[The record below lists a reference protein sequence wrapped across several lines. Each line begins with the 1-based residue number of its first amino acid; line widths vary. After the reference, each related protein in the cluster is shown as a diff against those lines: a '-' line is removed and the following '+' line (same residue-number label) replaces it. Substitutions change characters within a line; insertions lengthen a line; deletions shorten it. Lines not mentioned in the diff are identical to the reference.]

1 VNPPAADATVSREAR
16 CSCLHKE
23 SGMDGQFLIVFSVAL
38 AAALAS
44 PLGGAIAIFVRP
56 SSLFLSIAV
65 GLAGGVLLGT
75 FAFEMLPKALK
86 LSGLA
91 VGVAGFAV
99 GFALVYGLDL
109 YVNRGTVAG
118 SRAEQRRRVERF
130 HKGHR
135 PLGSEVTVLAGATSV
150 EELIE
155 GITIGVGAAI
165 DPSVAVIVGLAIFID
180 NISEGLSIGELAREE
195 SGKDYKA
202 RTLKW
207 TGLMGAALFG
217 AAMAGWFL
225 LRGLPDGLLGFL
237 LAVGAGGMFYL
248 TVTDLIPEA
257 ETHHYLQSAAIAG
270 AIGFLVMLVLSEL
283 T

>member
-1 VNPPAADATVSREAR
+1 
-16 CSCLHKE
+16 
-23 SGMDGQFLIVFSVAL
+23 MDGQFLVVFSVAL

-75 FAFEMLPKALK
+75 FAFEMVPKALE
-86 LSGLA
+86 LSPLA
-91 VGVAGFAV
+91 AVVGAFAV

-109 YVNRGTVAG
+109 YINRGALAG
-118 SRAEQRRRVERF
+118 SRAEQRQRVERF
-130 HKGHR
+130 HMRHR

-165 DPSVAVIVGLAIFID
+165 EPGVAYIVGLAICID
-180 NISEGLSIGELAREE
+180 NISEALSIGELAREE

-202 RTLKW
+202 RILKW
-207 TGLMGAALFG
+207 TGLIGASLFG
-217 AAMAGWFL
+217 SAMAGWFL
-225 LRGLPDGLLGFL
+225 LRGLPEGVLGFL

-257 ETHHYLQSAAIAG
+257 ETHHYLQSAAIAV

-283 T
+283 M